1 MPTPIAPVA
10 RSEVFRARMS
20 AEEVAMVAA
29 LAQASGVSGSDVLR
43 LLVREAYASRF
54 GDKKPKPRVKE
65 GR

>member
-1 MPTPIAPVA
+1 
-10 RSEVFRARMS
+10 MS